1 MPHQSW
7 LITGASSGLGA
18 ALALEVLWS
27 SVGTAKTKTKVVG
40 TTRDVAR
47 AKRAQPDFEARGGV
61 WLEVDVARPD
71 AEPKIRQAVEEHG
84 IDVLVNCAGFALL
97 GALEDISDEEIHDQM
112 ETNFVGP
119 LRCIRAALPSF
130 RARSGSG
137 TPTTIVNVSSA
148 SGFIARPGRSL
159 YCASKFALEGATEA
173 LAHEVR
179 PFGIRVLLVEPGAF
193 RTPFAD
199 TCVVAARGLAGD
211 GDGMVSA
218 PYRGTPVD
226 DLVRATRDM
235 GAHGGLRGDPAK
247 AARRIAEVVGGTGM
261 AAGLDLAEGKGE
273 VPFRLLLG
281 PDCARVFVGK
291 LDALRRNYDVV
302 EAMAMSTDLDS
313 TLLWIS
319 LAPSFEQ
326 KKMRATAILLLAAA
340 AWAAAT
346 RTTFRAARQPTI
358 PQLKGP
364 CAALAAN
371 NATYRIRSS
380 EGTYGYISGGRQ
392 EVYSIVFRDPAETP
406 AGALEAR
413 VRVDADCALRA
424 PEVPWSPGLR
434 YGALEPHLS
443 EGWRPAHPLAV
454 YRPGASMNDEYP
466 ATCTVGAASRR
477 VGCSVRDQSALLLYD
492 QQLPT
497 MYIASEVLPGYRP
510 ATFTLVR

>member
-18 ALALEVLWS
+18 ALALEVLHS
-27 SVGTAKTKTKVVG
+27 SVGTAKTRTKVIG

-47 AKRAQPDFEARGGV
+47 AKTAQPDFEARGGV
-61 WLEVDVARPD
+61 WLELDVARPE
-71 AEPKIRQAVEEHG
+71 AEARVRQAVEEHG
-84 IDVLVNCAGFALL
+84 VDVLVNCAGFALL

-119 LRCIRAALPSF
+119 LRCVRAALPSF

-137 TPTTIVNVSSA
+137 APTTIVNVSSA

-199 TCVVAARGLAGD
+199 TCVVATRGLADD

-218 PYRGTPVD
+218 PYRGTPAD
-226 DLVRATRDM
+226 DMVRATRDM
-235 GAHGGLRGDPAK
+235 GARGALKGDPAK
-247 AARRIAEVVGGTGM
+247 AARRIVEVVDGTGM
-261 AAGLDLAEGKGE
+261 AAGLDLTEATGE

-281 PDCARVFVGK
+281 PDCARVFVEK
-291 LDALRRNYDVV
+291 LDVLRKNYDVV

-313 TLLWIS
+313 
-319 LAPSFEQ
+319 
-326 KKMRATAILLLAAA
+326 KMRAIATLLLAAS
-340 AWAAAT
+340 AWAATT
-346 RTTFRAARQPTI
+346 RTTFRAVGQPAFR
-358 PQLKGP
+358 QLKGP
-364 CAALAAN
+364 CAALAAHH
-371 NATYRIRSS
+371 ATYRILSS
-380 EGTYGYISGGRQ
+380 KGTYGYIIGGRQ
-392 EVYSIVFRDPAETP
+392 QVYGIVFQDPAETP

-413 VRVDADCALRA
+413 VRVEADCTLHA

-434 YGALEPHLS
+434 FGALEPYLS
-443 EGWRPAHPLAV
+443 EGWQPAHALAI
-454 YRPGASMNDEYP
+454 YRPGAGMYVEYP
-466 ATCTVGAASRR
+466 ATCTVGAVSRQ
-477 VGCSVRDQSALLLYD
+477 VGCSVRDQSTLLLYD
-492 QQLPT
+492 EQLPT
-497 MYIASEVLPGYRP
+497 MHIGSEVLPAYRP
-510 ATFTLVR
+510 ATFTLAS